1 MSYLNLVVNQAIP
14 ADPNLNLNLNSNSNS
29 KSNSGLSKFVS
40 KVTIFGITILTIYA
54 ITKILNFYGI
64 GADKYGSYLM
74 FYVFLILC
82 ASFLDMPHSK
92 L

>member
-1 MSYLNLVVNQAIP
+1 MSYLNLVESNP
-14 ADPNLNLNLNSNSNS
+14 ANTSVAALGISSNNATSSS
-29 KSNSGLSKFVS
+29 KSISKL
-40 KVTIFGITILTIYA
+40 TIFGFTILTIYA

-82 ASFLDMPHSK
+82 ASFLDIPHSK
-92 L
+92 M

>member
-1 MSYLNLVVNQAIP
+1 MSYLNLVVN
-14 ADPNLNLNLNSNSNS
+14 NSINTGAAALGNNNSTSSSS
-29 KSNSGLSKFVS
+29 KSISKL
-40 KVTIFGITILTIYA
+40 TIFGLTILTIYA

-82 ASFLDMPHSK
+82 ASFLDIPHSK
-92 L
+92 M

>member
-1 MSYLNLVVNQAIP
+1 MSSYLNLVINNP
-14 ADPNLNLNLNSNSNS
+14 ANTGVADLNTGSNSSGKTIS
-29 KSNSGLSKFVS
+29 KL
-40 KVTIFGITILTIYA
+40 TIFGFTILMIYA

-82 ASFLDMPHSK
+82 ASFLNIQHSK
-92 L
+92 M

>member
-1 MSYLNLVVNQAIP
+1 MSYLNLVVDNQVIP
-14 ADPNLNLNLNSNSNS
+14 GPGALGISSTSTSNSNTNTGSVTS
-29 KSNSGLSKFVS
+29 KITVFGL
-40 KVTIFGITILTIYA
+40 TILTIYA

-82 ASFLDMPHSK
+82 ASFLNAQHAK

>member
-1 MSYLNLVVNQAIP
+1 MSYLNLVVNNPINTSAT
-14 ADPNLNLNLNSNSNS
+14 ALGSNSSNNSSS
-29 KSNSGLSKFVS
+29 KSISKL
-40 KVTIFGITILTIYA
+40 TIFGLTILTIYA

-82 ASFLDMPHSK
+82 ASFLDIPHSK
-92 L
+92 M

>member
-1 MSYLNLVVNQAIP
+1 MSYLNLVVNNSVNTGVA
-14 ADPNLNLNLNSNSNS
+14 ALGNNNSNSNKSIS
-29 KSNSGLSKFVS
+29 KL
-40 KVTIFGITILTIYA
+40 TIFGLTILTIYA

-82 ASFLDMPHSK
+82 ASFLDIPHSK
-92 L
+92 M

>member
-1 MSYLNLVVNQAIP
+1 MSYFNLVVNNPINTGA
-14 ADPNLNLNLNSNSNS
+14 AAALGNNNSTSSSS
-29 KSNSGLSKFVS
+29 KSISKL
-40 KVTIFGITILTIYA
+40 TIFGLTILTIYA

-82 ASFLDMPHSK
+82 ASFLDIPHAK
-92 L
+92 M